1 MRDPRYS
8 KSRAVKNST
17 KKAAEASAL
26 KRRQLKEDIERDA
39 GNQEASI
46 DTDTR
51 NHAQNSEE
59 ELVAI
64 KEPVEEPGQELA
76 PEREPVLIR
85 GRLMRRNQLTKKKKR
100 LPTKNLL
107 LKLSQRTICGK

>member
-1 MRDPRYS
+1 MARNKMRDPRYS
-8 KSRAVKNST
+8 KSRAVKNSA

-59 ELVAI
+59 ELVAT

-76 PEREPVLIR
+76 PERELVLYQVPADEEERIAEEE
-85 GRLMRRNQLTKKKKR
+85 K
-100 LPTKNLL
+100 
-107 LKLSQRTICGK
+107 